1 MTFWHFDIVTIPTF
15 ASVSKT
21 SRFRHCPIE
30 LIWNI
35 IHIVTI
41 ATFQVCLKL
50 SYFDIVIFKLSLLQL
65 LPVCLK
71 LPDFDIRG
79 ISKSIRH
86 FIRHFIRHLTV
97 LSVTWPFYPSLDR
110 FIRHLTISARMWIS
124 LIILIQFDHQNDYDQ
139 SSSSVRVVISTIEHP
154 TYACNMSQR
163 WPVLVG
169 TQVFVIADIW
179 ICWFGRFV
187 FVKPSISHVQASHTH
202 QQNGQTS
209 KSRSR
214 QWQILEGLSRLVI
227 FATCCMHMLEVLL
240 SQ

>member
-1 MTFWHFDIVTIPTF
+1 MGILSETAIVNI
-15 ASVSKT
+15 V
-21 SRFRHCPIE
+21 
-30 LIWNI
+30 LICI
-35 IHIVTI
+35 IAWSIVNNN
-41 ATFQVCLKL
+41 
-50 SYFDIVIFKLSLLQL
+50 
-65 LPVCLK
+65 
-71 LPDFDIRG
+71 RG

-187 FVKPSISHVQASHTH
+187 FVKPSLSHL
-202 QQNGQTS
+202 QTS
-209 KSRSR
+209 DKHINTCFGAVMDFS
-214 QWQILEGLSRLVI
+214 QNMFCI
-227 FATCCMHMLEVLL
+227 FRVLL
-240 SQ
+240 STFADIC